1 MADMLKADGL
11 DEAILGVGYKFG
23 MDPVLVYDTEKI
35 LKILMERDG
44 MDYQTAREFFEF
56 NILGTGFDGSP
67 VFVEEFIEDLW

>member
-1 MADMLKADGL
+1 VADILKADGL

-44 MDYQTAREFFEF
+44 MDYEEAREFFDF
-56 NILGTGFDGSP
+56 NILGAGFDGSP